1 MSEKVRLARTDTF
14 DHTIAG
20 LLTKRADLMQEMAD
34 LRERM
39 AVAANA
45 VDALDRVLETF
56 GHTEDL
62 EGRSPRAARVI
73 LFYRNELR
81 NFLLGELG
89 KAAEPLSS
97 RQLAERVCETE
108 GKSMGDRGLL
118 NDVTR
123 RVGCALRKMRATKT
137 VEGWRGKDGAAVWRL
152 AKRIA

>member
-1 MSEKVRLARTDTF
+1 MTDES
-14 DHTIAG
+14 TISG
-20 LLTKRADLMQEMAD
+20 LLKKRAELMEEMAAI
-34 LRERM
+34 REQM

-45 VDALDRVLETF
+45 VDAIDKVLEAF

-81 NFLLGELG
+81 NFLLGELRN
-89 KAAEPLSS
+89 ATEPLSS

-108 GKSMGDRGLL
+108 GKSMADRRLL

-123 RVGCALRKMRATKT
+123 RVGHALRKMRATKA
-137 VEGWRGKDGAAVWRL
+137 VKGWRGKDGAAVWL
-152 AKRIA
+152 IEN

>member
-1 MSEKVRLARTDTF
+1 MTDES
-14 DHTIAG
+14 TISG
-20 LLTKRADLMQEMAD
+20 LLKKRAELMEEMAAI
-34 LRERM
+34 REQM

-45 VDALDRVLETF
+45 VDAIDKVLEAF

-81 NFLLGELG
+81 NFLLGELR
-89 KAAEPLSS
+89 KATEPLSS

-108 GKSMGDRGLL
+108 GKSVADRRLL

-123 RVGCALRKMRATKT
+123 RVGNALRKMRATKM
-137 VEGWRGKDGAAVWRL
+137 VEGWRGKDGAAVWT
-152 AKRIA
+152 ASIVK